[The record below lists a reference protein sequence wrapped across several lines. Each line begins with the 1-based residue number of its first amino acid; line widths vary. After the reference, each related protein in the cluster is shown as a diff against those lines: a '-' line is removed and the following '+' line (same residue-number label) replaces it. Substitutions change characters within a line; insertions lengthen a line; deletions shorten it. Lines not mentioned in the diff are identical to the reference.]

1 MSRFHSLAQWLDWQ
15 QTLHPSVI
23 DLGLERVREVAERL
37 GVMEPAWPVI
47 TVAGTNGKGSCV
59 AFMESILRAA
69 GYRTAA
75 YTSPHLLR
83 YNERIRL
90 DGRPVDDQA
99 LIQAF
104 EAVDEARGSTS
115 LTYFEFGTL
124 AALWLFRRREPD
136 VVLLEVGLG
145 GRLDAVNV
153 LDSDAAVVVSVGL
166 DHTDWLGDTRES
178 IGREKA
184 GVFRSGRPAICG
196 DRDCPASVRD
206 AANQQASP
214 LFLIGRDYDR
224 EDVPGGGWT
233 FHGAG
238 RRIEALPP
246 PNLAGEH
253 QLDNAAT
260 ALMALALL
268 DDRLPVSDQAVRQG
282 IGAAALAGRFQVI
295 SGRVEWILDVAHNQ
309 EASQGLAASLARSSC
324 TGKTR
329 AVVAVLT
336 RKDAPALLRP
346 LLDMVDVWYPLQLPD
361 ADARPAE
368 DLAELLV
375 RQVEP
380 ARLAKAGPPDELFA
394 RAESE
399 ADPGDRIVV
408 FGSFR
413 TIEEALRRLTK
424 AE

>member
-15 QTLHPSVI
+15 QTLHPSAI
-23 DLGLERVREVAERL
+23 ELGLERVRVVAERL
-37 GVMEPAWPVI
+37 GVLEPPWPVI

-59 AFMESILRAA
+59 AYMESILRAA

-90 DGRPVDDQA
+90 DGRSVGDQA

-104 EAVDEARGSTS
+104 EAVDEARGATS

-124 AALWLFRRREPD
+124 AALWLFWRREPD

-206 AANQQASP
+206 TAIQQASP

-224 EDVPGGGWT
+224 EDATGEGWT
-233 FHGAG
+233 FRGAG
-238 RRIEALPP
+238 RRIEALPL
-246 PNLAGEH
+246 PNLAGEQ

-282 IGAAALAGRFQVI
+282 LAAAVLAGRFQVI
-295 SGRVEWILDVAHNQ
+295 SDRVEWILDVAHNQ
-309 EASQGLAASLARSSC
+309 EASRGLAASLIGSPCA
-324 TGKTR
+324 GKTR
-329 AVVAVLT
+329 AVVAVLA
-336 RKDAPALLRP
+336 RKDAMALLQP
-346 LLDMVDVWYPLQLPD
+346 LLDVVDVWYPLRLPD

-368 DLAELLV
+368 DLAELLG

-394 RAESE
+394 RAERD
-399 ADPGDRIVV
+399 ADPEDRIVV

-413 TIEEALRRLTK
+413 TVEEALRRLTK